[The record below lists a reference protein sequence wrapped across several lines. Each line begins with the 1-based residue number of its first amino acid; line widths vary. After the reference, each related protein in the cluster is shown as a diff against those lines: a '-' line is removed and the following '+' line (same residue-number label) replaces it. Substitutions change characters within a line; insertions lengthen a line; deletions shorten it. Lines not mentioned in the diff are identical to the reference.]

1 MATVAQPA
9 DQAADL
15 LQKLSLDSQ
24 PKASEIPEPNKKT
37 AVYQYGG
44 VDLNGQVP
52 SYDRSLTPMQPGD
65 VVDPSVCYVPGMN
78 AYPHYYYGAYGT
90 SQDWSEYTAAY
101 PNPEGVDMNTA
112 IYGENGSVVYP
123 QTYGYAQYPYSPAT
137 SPAPQVGG
145 DGQLYGAQQYQYPA
159 YFPHTA
165 STGPYASSVANPTQ
179 GDLSANKAGG
189 VKTLSS
195 ESNNVASAT
204 GMAKGTNGPAPVK
217 PVNQS
222 TLNTSSNMYGTGA
235 PGAGFA
241 AGYPQDTRYSYDGYY
256 APVSSWHDGSK
267 YSDVQRSGSGVA
279 SSYSKAGSVP
289 SSRNQSYRSNS
300 HYTGMHQSASMTG
313 YGASQG
319 YYNRMYP
326 NKLYG
331 QYDNTGRSGMGYR
344 SSGYDSRTNGRG
356 WVSTTDNKYRSW
368 GRGNNYFYGNENNVD
383 GLNELNRGPRAK
395 GTKNQK
401 GSLED
406 SLEVKEQTVESNVT
420 EAEETETT
428 CAVPDREQYN
438 KEDFPVDYA
447 NAMFFIIKSYS
458 EDDVHKSI
466 KYNVWASTPNGNKK
480 LAAAYQEA
488 QQKTG
493 GCPIFLFF
501 SVNASG
507 QFVGLAEMTGP
518 VDFNTNVEYWQQDKW
533 TGSFPLKWH
542 IVKDV
547 PNSLLKHI
555 TLENNENKPV
565 TNSRDTQEVKLE
577 QGLKIVKIFKEHSS
591 KTCILDD
598 FSFYEVRQKTILEKK
613 AKQTQKQVSEEKT
626 TTTDE
631 KKEPATVDSANKKE
645 PATADL
651 ANNKESPLAV
661 ETTGD
666 VKVAENGSVAKPVG
680 AVANGC

>member
-1 MATVAQPA
+1 MATVAPPA

-24 PKASEIPEPNKKT
+24 SKASEIPEPNKKT

-44 VDLNGQVP
+44 VDLHGQVP
-52 SYDRSLTPMQPGD
+52 SYDRSLTPMLPSD
-65 VVDPSVCYVPGMN
+65 AVDPTVCYVPN
-78 AYPHYYYGAYGT
+78 YPHYYYGAYGNE
-90 SQDWSEYTAAY
+90 WSEYAAY
-101 PNPEGVDMNTA
+101 TNPEGVDMNSGV
-112 IYGENGSVVYP
+112 YGDNGTFVYP
-123 QTYGYAQYPYSPAT
+123 QGYGYAPYPYSPAT

-159 YFPHTA
+159 YFPHTT
-165 STGPYASSVANPTQ
+165 SSGPFASSVANPTQ

-189 VKTLSS
+189 VKTITA
-195 ESNNVASAT
+195 ESNNVASAA
-204 GMAKGTNGPAPVK
+204 GMAKGSNGSAPVK
-217 PVNQS
+217 PINQT
-222 TLNTSSNMYGTGA
+222 TLNTSSNLYGTGA
-235 PGAGFA
+235 PGGGFA
-241 AGYPQDTRYSYDGYY
+241 SGYHQDPRYNYDGYY

-267 YSDVQRSGSGVA
+267 YSDVQRPVSGTGVA
-279 SSYSKAGSVP
+279 SSYSKGSSVP
-289 SSRNQSYRSNS
+289 SSRNQNYRSNS
-300 HYTGMHQSASMTG
+300 QYTGMHQSASVTG
-313 YGASQG
+313 YGAAQG

-331 QYDNTGRSGMGYR
+331 QYGSSTGRSGMGYG

-406 SLEVKEQTVESNVT
+406 SIEVKEQTGESNVT
-420 EAEETETT
+420 EAGETETT

-438 KEDFPVDYA
+438 KEDFPVEYA

-488 QQKTG
+488 QQKPG

-613 AKQTQKQVSEEKT
+613 AKQQQTQKQVSEEKT
-626 TTTDE
+626 TTDE
-631 KKEPATVDSANKKE
+631 KKES
-645 PATADL
+645 ATADL
-651 ANNKESPLAV
+651 ANKKESPLAV

-666 VKVAENGSVAKPVG
+666 VKVAENGSVAKAAG

>member
-1 MATVAQPA
+1 MATVAPPA
-9 DQAADL
+9 DHL
-15 LQKLSLDSQ
+15 LQKLSLDS
-24 PKASEIPEPNKKT
+24 PAKASEIPEPNKKT

-44 VDLNGQVP
+44 VDVHGQVP
-52 SYDRSLTPMQPGD
+52 SYDRSLTPMLPSD
-65 VVDPSVCYVPGMN
+65 AADPSVCYVPNPYNPYQYYNVYGSGQEWTDYP
-78 AYPHYYYGAYGT
+78 AYT
-90 SQDWSEYTAAY
+90 
-101 PNPEGVDMNTA
+101 NPEGVDMNSG
-112 IYGENGSVVYP
+112 IYGENGTVVYP
-123 QTYGYAQYPYSPAT
+123 QGYGYAAYPYSPAT
-137 SPAPQVGG
+137 SPAPQLGG
-145 DGQLYGAQQYQYPA
+145 EGQLYGAQQYQYPN
-159 YFPHTA
+159 YFPN
-165 STGPYASSVANPTQ
+165 SGPYASSVATPTQ
-179 GDLSANKAGG
+179 PDLSANKPAG
-189 VKTLSS
+189 VKTLPAD
-195 ESNNVASAT
+195 SNNVASAAGIT
-204 GMAKGTNGPAPVK
+204 KGSNGSAPVK
-217 PVNQS
+217 PTNQA
-222 TLNTSSNMYGTGA
+222 TLNTSSNLYGMGA
-235 PGAGFA
+235 PGGGLA
-241 AGYPQDTRYSYDGYY
+241 AGYQDPRYAYEGYY
-256 APVSSWHDGSK
+256 APVPWHDGSK
-267 YSDVQRSGSGVA
+267 YSDVQRPVSGSGVA
-279 SSYSKAGSVP
+279 SSYSKSSTVP
-289 SSRNQSYRSNS
+289 SSRNQNYRSNS
-300 HYTGMHQSASMTG
+300 HYTSVHQPSSVTG
-313 YGASQG
+313 YGTAQG
-319 YYNRMYP
+319 YYNRMYQ

-331 QYDNTGRSGMGYR
+331 QYGSTGRSALGYG

-356 WVSTTDNKYRSW
+356 WAATDNKYRSW
-368 GRGNNYFYGNENNVD
+368 GRGNSYYYGNENNVD

-401 GSLED
+401 GNLDD
-406 SLEVKEQTVESNVT
+406 SLEVKEQTGESNVT
-420 EAEETETT
+420 EVGEADNT
-428 CAVPDREQYN
+428 CVVPDREQYN

-488 QQKTG
+488 QQKAG

-613 AKQTQKQVSEEKT
+613 AKQTQKQVSEEKV
-626 TTTDE
+626 TDE
-631 KKEPATVDSANKKE
+631 KKES
-645 PATADL
+645 ATAES
-651 ANNKESPLAV
+651 ASKESPAAV
-661 ETTGD
+661 QTSSD
-666 VKVAENGSVAKPVG
+666 VKVAENGSVAKPVTG
-680 AVANGC
+680 DVVANGC

>member
-1 MATVAQPA
+1 MFLESA
-9 DQAADL
+9 DM

-24 PKASEIPEPNKKT
+24 AKASEIPEPNKKT

-44 VDLNGQVP
+44 VDSHGQVP
-52 SYDRSLTPMQPGD
+52 TYDRSLTPLLPSD
-65 VVDPSVCYVPGMN
+65 AVDPSVCYVPN
-78 AYPHYYYGAYGT
+78 AYPQFYYGGYGNG
-90 SQDWSEYTAAY
+90 DWSEYTGY
-101 PNPEGVDMNTA
+101 QNPEGVDMSSG
-112 IYGENGSVVYP
+112 IYGENGSIVYP
-123 QTYGYAQYPYSPAT
+123 QSYGYAAYPYSPAT
-137 SPAPQVGG
+137 SPGPQVGG
-145 DGQLYGAQQYQYPA
+145 DGQLYGAQQQYQYPA
-159 YFPHTA
+159 FFP
-165 STGPYASSVANPTQ
+165 TGAFASSVATPNQ

-189 VKTLSS
+189 VKTA
-195 ESNNVASAT
+195 ETKNVASAT
-204 GMAKGTNGPAPVK
+204 GMAKGSNGAVTGK
-217 PVNQS
+217 PNNQ
-222 TLNTSSNMYGTGA
+222 TTHNTASNLYGNGA
-235 PGAGFA
+235 PGGGFA
-241 AGYPQDTRYSYDGYY
+241 GGYGYDGFY
-256 APVSSWHDGSK
+256 APVPCYDGSK

-279 SSYSKAGSVP
+279 SSYSKATTVP
-289 SSRNQSYRSNS
+289 SSRNQNYRSNS
-300 HYTGMHQSASMTG
+300 HYTVCYFSPASMTG
-313 YGASQG
+313 YGTGQG
-319 YYNRMYP
+319 YYNRVYQ
-326 NKLYG
+326 NKVYG
-331 QYDNTGRSGMGYR
+331 SYGSSGRSGMSYG

-356 WVSTTDNKYRSW
+356 WVSTTDNRYRNW
-368 GRGNNYFYGNENNVD
+368 GRGNSSFYGNENNAD

-401 GSLED
+401 ENSED
-406 SLEVKEQTVESNVT
+406 SLEVKEQNVA
-420 EAEETETT
+420 EAVETENT
-428 CAVPDREQYN
+428 CIVPDREQYN
-438 KEDFPVDYA
+438 KEDFPVDYE
-447 NAMFFIIKSYS
+447 NAMFFVIKSYS

-488 QQKTG
+488 QQKPG

-577 QGLKIVKIFKEHSS
+577 QGLKIVKIFKEHTS

-613 AKQTQKQVSEEKT
+613 AKQQQTQKQVSEEKT
-626 TTTDE
+626 TTDE
-631 KKEPATVDSANKKE
+631 KKNSATADSANKE
-645 PATADL
+645 SPPAT
-651 ANNKESPLAV
+651 S
-661 ETTGD
+661 D
-666 VKVAENGSVAKPVG
+666 VKADENGSVAKPVSV
-680 AVANGC
+680 VANGC

>member
-1 MATVAQPA
+1 MATVAPPA
-9 DQAADL
+9 DQASDL

-24 PKASEIPEPNKKT
+24 AKASEIPEPNKKT

-44 VDLNGQVP
+44 VDVHGQVP
-52 SYDRSLTPMQPGD
+52 SYDRSLTPMLPSD
-65 VVDPSVCYVPGMN
+65 AVDPSVCYVPN
-78 AYPHYYYGAYGT
+78 AYQPYYYGYG
-90 SQDWSEYTAAY
+90 SSHDWSEYTAY
-101 PNPEGVDMNTA
+101 TNPDGVDMNSGV
-112 IYGENGSVVYP
+112 YGDNGSLVYP
-123 QTYGYAQYPYSPAT
+123 QGYGYAAYPYSPAT

-159 YFPHTA
+159 YFPPTT
-165 STGPYASSVANPTQ
+165 SSGPFATSVATQ

-189 VKTLSS
+189 VKAIPA

-204 GMAKGTNGPAPVK
+204 GMAKGSNGSAPVK
-217 PVNQS
+217 PIHQS
-222 TLNTSSNMYGTGA
+222 TLNTSSNLYGNGA
-235 PGAGFA
+235 PGGGYA
-241 AGYPQDTRYSYDGYY
+241 AGYHQDPRYSYDGYY
-256 APVSSWHDGSK
+256 GPVSCYDGSK
-267 YSDVQRSGSGVA
+267 FSDVQRPVSGSGVA
-279 SSYSKAGSVP
+279 PSYSKTNSVP
-289 SSRNQSYRSNS
+289 SSRNQNYLSNS
-300 HYTGMHQSASMTG
+300 HYSGMHQPASMTG
-313 YGASQG
+313 YGTSQG
-319 YYNRMYP
+319 FYNRIYP
-326 NKLYG
+326 SKLYG
-331 QYDNTGRSGMGYR
+331 QYGSTGRSGMGYG

-356 WVSTTDNKYRSW
+356 WANATDNKYRSW

-401 GSLED
+401 GNSED
-406 SLEVKEQTVESNVT
+406 SIEVKEQTGESNVT
-420 EAEETETT
+420 EAVETENA
-428 CAVPDREQYN
+428 CVVPDREQYN
-438 KEDFPVDYA
+438 KEDFPVEYA

-488 QQKTG
+488 QQKPG

-613 AKQTQKQVSEEKT
+613 AKQQQTQKQVPEEKT
-626 TTTDE
+626 STDE
-631 KKEPATVDSANKKE
+631 KKESATTDSANK
-645 PATADL
+645 
-651 ANNKESPLAV
+651 ESAPAV

-666 VKVAENGSVAKPVG
+666 VKVAENESVANKPVG
-680 AVANGC
+680 VVANGY

>member
-1 MATVAQPA
+1 MATVAPPA
-9 DQAADL
+9 DPTDM
-15 LQKLSLDSQ
+15 LQKLTLDSQ
-24 PKASEIPEPNKKT
+24 AKASEIPEPNKKT

-44 VDLNGQVP
+44 VDTHGQVP
-52 SYDRSLTPMQPGD
+52 SFDRSLTPILPSD
-65 VVDPSVCYVPGMN
+65 AVDPSVCYVPN
-78 AYPHYYYGAYGT
+78 AYQPYYYGGYG
-90 SQDWSEYTAAY
+90 SGHEWSDYTGY
-101 PNPEGVDMNTA
+101 PNPEGVDMNSG
-112 IYGENGSVVYP
+112 IYGENGSLMYP
-123 QTYGYAQYPYSPAT
+123 QGYGYAAYPYSPAT

-145 DGQLYGAQQYQYPA
+145 DGQLYGAQQYQYPTF
-159 YFPHTA
+159 FP
-165 STGPYASSVANPTQ
+165 SGPFASSIATPTQ

-189 VKTLSS
+189 VKTLPA
-195 ESNNVASAT
+195 ESNNVATAA
-204 GMAKGTNGPAPVK
+204 GMAKGSNGSAPVK
-217 PVNQS
+217 PNNQ
-222 TLNTSSNMYGTGA
+222 TLNTSSNLYGNGA
-235 PGAGFA
+235 PGGGFA
-241 AGYPQDTRYSYDGYY
+241 AGYQDPRFSYDGFYG
-256 APVSSWHDGSK
+256 PVSCYDGSK
-267 YSDVQRSGSGVA
+267 YSDVQRPVAGNGVA
-279 SSYSKAGSVP
+279 SSYSKANSAP
-289 SSRNQSYRSNS
+289 SSRNQNYRTNS
-300 HYTGMHQSASMTG
+300 HYTGMHQPSSMTG
-313 YGASQG
+313 YGTAQG
-319 YYNRMYP
+319 YYNRLSQS
-326 NKLYG
+326 KLYG
-331 QYDNTGRSGMGYR
+331 QQYGSMGRSGMGYG

-401 GSLED
+401 GNSEESLEA
-406 SLEVKEQTVESNVT
+406 KEQTSESNVT
-420 EAEETETT
+420 EDVETDNT
-428 CAVPDREQYN
+428 CIVPDRELYN

-488 QQKTG
+488 QQKPG

-577 QGLKIVKIFKEHSS
+577 QGLKIVKIFKEHTS

-613 AKQTQKQVSEEKT
+613 AKQQQTQKQVNEEK

-631 KKEPATVDSANKKE
+631 KKESVTADSA
-645 PATADL
+645 T
-651 ANNKESPLAV
+651 KESPPAAPS
-661 ETTGD
+661 TGD
-666 VKVAENGSVAKPVG
+666 DKVADNGSVPKPDGV
-680 AVANGC
+680 VANGC